1 MNEILNIES
10 IDSFHKILGLTPP
23 NHPLISIISDKESLG
38 RADFDEALFNVR
50 FSTKMYAIM
59 YKDNIS
65 GSLSYGRNTYD
76 FQEGTLIFVQPGQVL
91 KTPDKS
97 EVMGKRGWTLLFHPD
112 LLHNSNLAT
121 KMNTYNFFSYESN
134 EALHLSNKE
143 KVFVAGVIEQIK
155 GEIAQNLDQHSQKLI
170 VSNLELF
177 LNYALRFYDR
187 QFFTRTKVNSDYV
200 TSFEK
205 ALNQY
210 FENGQAKIHGIP
222 TAVYFGEQL
231 NLSPNY
237 LSDLLKRETRKGI
250 KEYTDEYLIAKAKI
264 LLLNSTISVSELAY
278 ELGFDYPQSFTR
290 LFRKKTGHSPKDFR
304 TAS

>member
-23 NHPLISIISDKESLG
+23 DHPLISIISDKESLG
-38 RADFDEALFNVR
+38 RADFDEALFNIR

-91 KTPDKS
+91 KTPFKS

-112 LLHNSNLAT
+112 LLHNSNLST
-121 KMNTYNFFSYESN
+121 KMNNYSFFSYESN

-170 VSNLELF
+170 VSSLELF

-210 FENGQAKIHGIP
+210 FENGQAKINGIP

-237 LSDLLKRETRKGI
+237 LSDLLKRETGKGI
-250 KEYTDEYLIAKAKI
+250 KEYTDEYLIAKAKT
-264 LLLNSTISVSELAY
+264 LLLNSSISVSELAY

>member
-23 NHPLISIISDKESLG
+23 DHPLISIISDKESLG

-91 KTPDKS
+91 KTPSKS

-210 FENGQAKIHGIP
+210 FENGQAKINGIP

-237 LSDLLKRETRKGI
+237 LSDLLKRETGKGI

-264 LLLNSTISVSELAY
+264 LLLNSSISVSELAY

>member
-23 NHPLISIISDKESLG
+23 DHPLISIISDKESLG

-112 LLHNSNLAT
+112 LLHNSNLST
-121 KMNTYNFFSYESN
+121 KMNNYSFFSYESN

-170 VSNLELF
+170 VSSLELF

-210 FENGQAKIHGIP
+210 FENGQAKINGIP

-237 LSDLLKRETRKGI
+237 LSDLLKRETGKGI
-250 KEYTDEYLIAKAKI
+250 KEYTDEYLIAKAKT
-264 LLLNSTISVSELAY
+264 LLLNSSISVSELAY

>member
-23 NHPLISIISDKESLG
+23 DHPLISIISDKESLG

-76 FQEGTLIFVQPGQVL
+76 FQDGTLIFVQPGQVL
-91 KTPDKS
+91 KTPFKS

-210 FENGQAKIHGIP
+210 FENGQAKINGIP

-237 LSDLLKRETRKGI
+237 LSDLLKRETGKGI

-264 LLLNSTISVSELAY
+264 LLLNSSISVSELAY

>member
-23 NHPLISIISDKESLG
+23 DHPLISIISDKESLG
-38 RADFDEALFNVR
+38 RADFDEALFNIR

-91 KTPDKS
+91 KTPFKS

-170 VSNLELF
+170 VSSLELF

-210 FENGQAKIHGIP
+210 FENGQAKINGIP

-237 LSDLLKRETRKGI
+237 LSDLLKRETGKGI
-250 KEYTDEYLIAKAKI
+250 KEYTDEYLIAKAKT
-264 LLLNSTISVSELAY
+264 LLLNSSISVSELAY

>member
-10 IDSFHKILGLTPP
+10 IDCFHKILGLTPP

-210 FENGQAKIHGIP
+210 FENGQAKINGIP

-237 LSDLLKRETRKGI
+237 LSDLLKRETGKGI

>member
-1 MNEILNIES
+1 M
-10 IDSFHKILGLTPP
+10 
-23 NHPLISIISDKESLG
+23 
-38 RADFDEALFNVR
+38 
-50 FSTKMYAIM
+50 
-59 YKDNIS
+59 
-65 GSLSYGRNTYD
+65 
-76 FQEGTLIFVQPGQVL
+76 IFVQPGQVL

-237 LSDLLKRETRKGI
+237 LSDLLKRETGKGI

>member
-23 NHPLISIISDKESLG
+23 DHPLISIISDKESLG

-91 KTPDKS
+91 KTPFKS

-170 VSNLELF
+170 VSSLELF

-210 FENGQAKIHGIP
+210 FENGQAKINGIP

-237 LSDLLKRETRKGI
+237 LSDLLKRETGKGI
-250 KEYTDEYLIAKAKI
+250 KEYTDEYLIAKAKT
-264 LLLNSTISVSELAY
+264 LLLNSSISVSELAY

-290 LFRKKTGHSPKDFR
+290 CFREKTGHSPKDFR

>member
-23 NHPLISIISDKESLG
+23 DHPLISIISDKESLG

-91 KTPDKS
+91 KTPFKS

-155 GEIAQNLDQHSQKLI
+155 GEIAQNIDQHSQKLI

-210 FENGQAKIHGIP
+210 FENGQAKINGIP

-237 LSDLLKRETRKGI
+237 LSDLLKRETGKGI

-264 LLLNSTISVSELAY
+264 LLLNSSISVSELAY

>member
-23 NHPLISIISDKESLG
+23 DHPLISIISDTESLG

-91 KTPDKS
+91 KTPFKS

-143 KVFVAGVIEQIK
+143 KVFVAGVINQIK

-210 FENGQAKIHGIP
+210 FENGQAKINGIP

-237 LSDLLKRETRKGI
+237 LSDLLKRETGKGI
-250 KEYTDEYLIAKAKI
+250 KEYTDEYVIAKAKI
-264 LLLNSTISVSELAY
+264 LLLNSSISVSELAY

>member
-23 NHPLISIISDKESLG
+23 DHPLISIISDKESLG

-76 FQEGTLIFVQPGQVL
+76 FQDGTLIFVQPGQVL
-91 KTPDKS
+91 KTPFKS

-231 NLSPNY
+231 KLSPNY
-237 LSDLLKRETRKGI
+237 LSDLLKRETGKGI

-264 LLLNSTISVSELAY
+264 LLLNSSISVSELAY
-278 ELGFDYPQSFTR
+278 ELGFAYPQSFTR

>member
-10 IDSFHKILGLTPP
+10 IDCFHKILGLTPP

-231 NLSPNY
+231 KLSPNY
-237 LSDLLKRETRKGI
+237 LSDLLKRETGKGI

-278 ELGFDYPQSFTR
+278 ELGFAYPQSFTR

>member
-23 NHPLISIISDKESLG
+23 DHPLISIISDKESLG

-91 KTPDKS
+91 KTPFKS

-143 KVFVAGVIEQIK
+143 KVFVAGVINQIK

-210 FENGQAKIHGIP
+210 FENGQAKINGIP

-237 LSDLLKRETRKGI
+237 LSDLLKRETGKGI
-250 KEYTDEYLIAKAKI
+250 KEYTDEYVIAKAKI
-264 LLLNSTISVSELAY
+264 LLLNSSISVSELAY

>member
-23 NHPLISIISDKESLG
+23 DHPLISIISDKESLG
-38 RADFDEALFNVR
+38 RADLDEALFNIR
-50 FSTKMYAIM
+50 FSTNMYAIM

-170 VSNLELF
+170 VSSLELF

-210 FENGQAKIHGIP
+210 FENGQAKINGIP

-237 LSDLLKRETRKGI
+237 LSDLLKRETGKGI
-250 KEYTDEYLIAKAKI
+250 KEYTDEYLIAKAKT
-264 LLLNSTISVSELAY
+264 LLLNSSISVSELAY

>member
-23 NHPLISIISDKESLG
+23 DHPLISIISDKESLG

-91 KTPDKS
+91 KTPFKS

-210 FENGQAKIHGIP
+210 FENGQAKINGIP
-222 TAVYFGEQL
+222 TSVYFGEQL

-237 LSDLLKRETRKGI
+237 LSDLLKRETGKGI

-264 LLLNSTISVSELAY
+264 LLLNSSISVSELAY

>member
-10 IDSFHKILGLTPP
+10 IDCFHKILGLTPP

-237 LSDLLKRETRKGI
+237 LSDLLKRETGKGI

-290 LFRKKTGHSPKDFR
+290 LFRKKTGVSPREFR
-304 TAS
+304 KSS

>member
-23 NHPLISIISDKESLG
+23 DHPLISIISDKESLG

-76 FQEGTLIFVQPGQVL
+76 FQDGTLIFVQPGQVL
-91 KTPDKS
+91 KTPFKS

-155 GEIAQNLDQHSQKLI
+155 GEIAQNIDQHSQKLI

-210 FENGQAKIHGIP
+210 FENGQAKINGIP

-237 LSDLLKRETRKGI
+237 LSDLLKRETGKGI

-264 LLLNSTISVSELAY
+264 LLLNSSISVSELAY

>member
-23 NHPLISIISDKESLG
+23 DHPLISIISDKESLG

-91 KTPDKS
+91 KTPFKS

-170 VSNLELF
+170 VSSLELF

-210 FENGQAKIHGIP
+210 FENGQAKINGIP

-237 LSDLLKRETRKGI
+237 LSDLLKRETGKGI
-250 KEYTDEYLIAKAKI
+250 KEYTDEYLIAKAKT
-264 LLLNSTISVSELAY
+264 LLLNSSISVSELAY

>member
-10 IDSFHKILGLTPP
+10 IDCFHKILGLTPP

-237 LSDLLKRETRKGI
+237 LSDLLKRETGKGI

>member
-23 NHPLISIISDKESLG
+23 DHPLISIISDKESLG

-76 FQEGTLIFVQPGQVL
+76 FQDGTLIFVQPGQVL
-91 KTPDKS
+91 RTPFKS

-155 GEIAQNLDQHSQKLI
+155 GEIAQNIDQHSQKLI

-210 FENGQAKIHGIP
+210 FENGQAKINGIP

-237 LSDLLKRETRKGI
+237 LSDLLKRETGKGI

-264 LLLNSTISVSELAY
+264 LLLNSSISVSELAY

>member
-23 NHPLISIISDKESLG
+23 DHPLISIISDKESLG
-38 RADFDEALFNVR
+38 RADFDEALFNIR

-91 KTPDKS
+91 KTPFKS

-170 VSNLELF
+170 VSSLELF

-210 FENGQAKIHGIP
+210 FENGQAKINGIP

-237 LSDLLKRETRKGI
+237 LSDLLKRETGKGI
-250 KEYTDEYLIAKAKI
+250 KEYTDEYVIAKAKI
-264 LLLNSTISVSELAY
+264 LLLNSSISVSELAY

>member
-23 NHPLISIISDKESLG
+23 DHPLISIISDKESLG

-112 LLHNSNLAT
+112 LLHNSNLST
-121 KMNTYNFFSYESN
+121 KMNNYSFFSYESN

-155 GEIAQNLDQHSQKLI
+155 GEITQNLDQHSQKLI
-170 VSNLELF
+170 VSSLELF

-210 FENGQAKIHGIP
+210 FENGQAKINGIP

-237 LSDLLKRETRKGI
+237 LSDLLKRETGKGI

-264 LLLNSTISVSELAY
+264 LLLNSSISVSELAY

>member
-10 IDSFHKILGLTPP
+10 IDCFHKILGLTPP
-23 NHPLISIISDKESLG
+23 DHPLISLISDKESLG

-237 LSDLLKRETRKGI
+237 LSDLLKRETGKGI

>member
-1 MNEILNIES
+1 MDEILNIES
-10 IDSFHKILGLTPP
+10 IDCFHKILGLTPP

-143 KVFVAGVIEQIK
+143 KIFVAGVIEQIK
-155 GEIAQNLDQHSQKLI
+155 GEIAQNLDQHTQKLI

-187 QFFTRTKVNSDYV
+187 QFFTRSKVNSDYV
-200 TSFEK
+200 ASFEK
-205 ALNQY
+205 ALDQY
-210 FENGQAKIHGIP
+210 FENGQAKINGIP

-237 LSDLLKRETRKGI
+237 LSDLLKRETGKGI
-250 KEYTDEYLIAKAKI
+250 KEYTDEYLITKAKI
-264 LLLNSTISVSELAY
+264 LLLNSSILVSELAY

-290 LFRKKTGHSPKDFR
+290 LFRKKTGRSPKDFR

>member
-1 MNEILNIES
+1 MNEILTIES

-23 NHPLISIISDKESLG
+23 DHPLISIISDKESLG

-76 FQEGTLIFVQPGQVL
+76 FQDGTLIFVQPGQVL
-91 KTPDKS
+91 KTPFKS

-210 FENGQAKIHGIP
+210 FENGQAKINGIP

-237 LSDLLKRETRKGI
+237 LSDLLKRETGKGI

-264 LLLNSTISVSELAY
+264 LLLNSSISVSELAY

-290 LFRKKTGHSPKDFR
+290 LFGKKTGHSPKDFR

>member
-23 NHPLISIISDKESLG
+23 DHPLISIISDKESLG

-76 FQEGTLIFVQPGQVL
+76 FQEGTLIFVQPGQDL
-91 KTPDKS
+91 KTPSKS

-210 FENGQAKIHGIP
+210 FENGQAKINGIP

-237 LSDLLKRETRKGI
+237 LSDLLKRETGKGI

-264 LLLNSTISVSELAY
+264 LLLNSSISVSELAY

>member
-10 IDSFHKILGLTPP
+10 IDCFHKILGLTPP
-23 NHPLISIISDKESLG
+23 NHPLISLISDKESLG

-237 LSDLLKRETRKGI
+237 LSDLLKRETGKGI

>member
-1 MNEILNIES
+1 MLSQNS
-10 IDSFHKILGLTPP
+10 RTYSP

-237 LSDLLKRETRKGI
+237 LSDLLKRETGKGI
-250 KEYTDEYLIAKAKI
+250 KEYTDEYLIAKAKF
-264 LLLNSTISVSELAY
+264 Y
-278 ELGFDYPQSFTR
+278 Y
-290 LFRKKTGHSPKDFR
+290 
-304 TAS
+304 

>member
-23 NHPLISIISDKESLG
+23 DHPLISIISDKESLG

-76 FQEGTLIFVQPGQVL
+76 FQDGTLIFVQPGQVL
-91 KTPDKS
+91 RTPFKS

-210 FENGQAKIHGIP
+210 FENGQAKINGIP

-237 LSDLLKRETRKGI
+237 LSDLLKRETGKGI

-264 LLLNSTISVSELAY
+264 LLLNSSISVSELAY

>member
-10 IDSFHKILGLTPP
+10 IDCFHKILGLTPP
-23 NHPLISIISDKESLG
+23 DHPLISLISDKESLG

-50 FSTKMYAIM
+50 FSTEMYAIM

-237 LSDLLKRETRKGI
+237 LSDLLKRETGKGI

>member
-10 IDSFHKILGLTPP
+10 IDCFHKILGLTPP

>member
-23 NHPLISIISDKESLG
+23 DHPLISIISDKESLG

-76 FQEGTLIFVQPGQVL
+76 FQDGTLIFVQPGQVL
-91 KTPDKS
+91 KTPFKS

-210 FENGQAKIHGIP
+210 FENGQAKINGIP

-237 LSDLLKRETRKGI
+237 LSDLLKRETGKGI

-264 LLLNSTISVSELAY
+264 LLLNSSISVSELAY
-278 ELGFDYPQSFTR
+278 ELGFDYP
-290 LFRKKTGHSPKDFR
+290 
-304 TAS
+304 

>member
-23 NHPLISIISDKESLG
+23 DHPLISIISDKESLG

-91 KTPDKS
+91 KTPSKS

-210 FENGQAKIHGIP
+210 FENGQAKINGIP
-222 TAVYFGEQL
+222 NAVYFGEQL

-237 LSDLLKRETRKGI
+237 LSDLLKRETGKGI

-264 LLLNSTISVSELAY
+264 LLLNSSISVSELAY

>member
-23 NHPLISIISDKESLG
+23 DHPLISIISDKESLG

-91 KTPDKS
+91 KTPFKS

-170 VSNLELF
+170 VSSLELF

-210 FENGQAKIHGIP
+210 FENGQAKINGIP

-237 LSDLLKRETRKGI
+237 LSDLLKRETGKGI
-250 KEYTDEYLIAKAKI
+250 KEYTDEYVIAKAKI
-264 LLLNSTISVSELAY
+264 LLLNSSISVSELAY